1 MNLPKIEEIIVVE
14 GRDDT
19 AAIRCAVDAVT
30 IETHG
35 FGIREETWDLIDKA
49 YQTKG
54 IIVFTDPDTA
64 GEQIRRRILER
75 CPEAKEA
82 FLDQALAAKAG
93 DIGIEN
99 ASPEAIRE
107 ALGKVHGR
115 VDAKACG
122 AKEGAAEPG
131 EGGSGAGGSAIAE
144 PGAATCG
151 GTEPGAGSSSAEGAG
166 SGAGTEVFT
175 SADLFR
181 WGLDG
186 VPGAAQRRRQLGQ
199 KLGIGQ
205 ATAKTF
211 LHRLNRFGI
220 SREEVEAGLN

>member
-1 MNLPKIEEIIVVE
+1 MSLPKIEEIIVVE

-19 AAIRCAVDAVT
+19 AAIRQAVDAVT

-35 FGIREETWDLIDKA
+35 FGIREETWELISRA
-49 YQTKG
+49 YESKG

-64 GEQIRRRILER
+64 GELIRRRIMER
-75 CPEAKEA
+75 FPQAKEA
-82 FLDQALAAKAG
+82 FLDQERATKAG

-107 ALGKVHGR
+107 VLGK
-115 VDAKACG
+115 AAS
-122 AKEGAAEPG
+122 AAEG
-131 EGGSGAGGSAIAE
+131 QAAGYT
-144 PGAATCG
+144 PD
-151 GTEPGAGSSSAEGAG
+151 
-166 SGAGTEVFT
+166 
-175 SADLFR
+175 DLFR

-186 VPGAAQRRRQLGQ
+186 MPGAAKRRRALGRE
-199 KLGIGQ
+199 LGIGQ

-220 SREEVEAGLN
+220 SREEIEDALRKL

>member
-75 CPEAKEA
+75 FPEAKEA

-99 ASPEAIRE
+99 ASPEAIQE

-115 VDAKACG
+115 VDAKAHG
-122 AKEGAAEPG
+122 AK
-131 EGGSGAGGSAIAE
+131 
-144 PGAATCG
+144 
-151 GTEPGAGSSSAEGAG
+151 
-166 SGAGTEVFT
+166 
-175 SADLFR
+175 
-181 WGLDG
+181 
-186 VPGAAQRRRQLGQ
+186 
-199 KLGIGQ
+199 
-205 ATAKTF
+205 
-211 LHRLNRFGI
+211 
-220 SREEVEAGLN
+220 